1 MAVVAFAIVGSCWSE
16 EKPFGPVHAYVAP
29 LTVDA
34 VRFSV
39 LPAQRGLLLPA
50 VGAAGTGLTVTDT
63 VADEAPNG
71 GCETVHLRRT
81 GPVPPVWVNV
91 AFGAE
96 APGAKAPVPPDSTLH
111 RPVSP
116 APGVLP
122 PRLDVV
128 PPAQIV

>member
-1 MAVVAFAIVGSCWSE
+1 
-16 EKPFGPVHAYVAP
+16 
-29 LTVDA
+29 
-34 VRFSV
+34 
-39 LPAQRGLLLPA
+39 LL
-50 VGAAGTGLTVTDT
+50 AAAGDGGTGLTVIDT

-71 GCETVHLRRT
+71 GCEMVHLRRT

-96 APGAKAPVPPDSTLH
+96 APGPKVPVPPDSTVH

-122 PRLDVV
+122 PRPDVV
-128 PPAQIV
+128 PPALIV